1 MDDENGKSPREE
13 RVVNFALL
21 LRQYLGPEGRR
32 YQTISQNQGIP
43 DAEIILIVEAWL
55 ESVKAKVKQN
65 LFAKSSFDDS
75 GEEKS

>member
-1 MDDENGKSPREE
+1 MDDENGKSSREE

-21 LRQYLGPEGRR
+21 IRQYLGPEGRR
-32 YQTISQNQGIP
+32 YQTISQNQSIP

-65 LFAKSSFDDS
+65 LFGKSSFDDS